1 MDLKNI
7 HDIVVERMTR
17 LEEEGNVV
25 DVDMSLADVQKA
37 IAFLLKERERV
48 KMQGRKRRQAA
59 REALPPK
66 EPPVPKKYYVPT
78 GRPRG
83 RPRKTPA
90 DDKKLTE

>member
-48 KMQGRKRRQAA
+48 KLQGRKRRQLA

-66 EPPVPKKYYVPT
+66 EPKEHKKYVPT

-90 DDKKLTE
+90 DDKN

>member
-1 MDLKNI
+1 
-7 HDIVVERMTR
+7 MTR
-17 LEEEGNVV
+17 LQEGENIIDV
-25 DVDMSLADVQKA
+25 DVSLEDVQKA

-48 KMQGRKRRQAA
+48 KLQGRKRRQLA

-66 EPPVPKKYYVPT
+66 EPKEHKKYVPT

-90 DDKKLTE
+90 DDKN